1 LRFPLLERSKSRGV
15 VYTSG
20 VDEDSRLRYSEVV
33 DSVSENG
40 RGAARGRSLLH
51 TVDRSARW
59 RGRAGAAAATPCPA
73 GRRSEGRRRWAAG
86 SRAGAGTRHRRP
98 SSNATTADSASR
110 RASTPC
116 RRVHRRRRRRSCSS
130 SASRVA
136 LRSSAHT
143 ANTHTHTTV
152 QLSLASLRGRLIEY
166 QLRLGVTAGMSP
178 LPGGR

>member
-1 LRFPLLERSKSRGV
+1 M
-15 VYTSG
+15 
-20 VDEDSRLRYSEVV
+20 V

-73 GRRSEGRRRWAAG
+73 GRRTEGRRRWAAG

-98 SSNATTADSASR
+98 SSNPTTADSASR
-110 RASTPC
+110 RASTSC

-143 ANTHTHTTV
+143 VNTHTTV

-178 LPGGR
+178 LPGGICVILYGM

>member
-1 LRFPLLERSKSRGV
+1 MRFPLLERSKSRGV

-20 VDEDSRLRYSEVV
+20 VDEDGRLRYSEVV

-98 SSNATTADSASR
+98 SSNCRRNATTADSASR

-143 ANTHTHTTV
+143 VNTHTHTHTHT
-152 QLSLASLRGRLIEY
+152 QPFNSALHPS
-166 QLRLGVTAGMSP
+166 GVA
-178 LPGGR
+178 